1 MSLTVKPT
9 LRVLERLRNPEG
21 RLGKLRLDKN
31 ENVLGLSD
39 ELFQEIV
46 AGITPE
52 MISAYPE
59 VEAFYQE
66 LAQSLGVSPENLML
80 SSGSDP
86 AIKAFFEVFVSPG
99 DEVVLLQPTYAMY
112 GVYAQMFEAAQ
123 RQVPFGPDLSLDLDR
138 LIGSVAE
145 KTRLVAIANPNA
157 PTGTILEEP
166 VLLEII
172 AKAGR
177 FGAAVLID
185 EAYHP
190 FYSKTMLSHIREHD
204 NLAVIRTMS
213 KAFGLAGLRLG
224 YAVAQPALIELL
236 MKVRP
241 MYEVNAL
248 AAHFGRHLLAH
259 PEVIEDYVAQVE
271 AGKARLLKDLA
282 VLGLESHPTWANF
295 ILIKMEKAELRREAR
310 LRFAEAGILVAGELA
325 PPLEGCLRLTLG
337 PPPQMRL
344 VAALLSEVMGRFG

>member
-1 MSLTVKPT
+1 VSLRAKPH
-9 LRVLERLRNPEG
+9 LLKLERLRNLEG
-21 RLGKLRLDKN
+21 RLGKLRLDRN
-31 ENVLGLSD
+31 ENVTGLPA
-39 ELFQEIV
+39 EFFKKIV

-66 LAQSLGVSPENLML
+66 LAQNLGLRPENLML
-80 SSGSDP
+80 ASGSDP
-86 AIKAFFEVFVSPG
+86 AIKAFFELFVSPG

-112 GVYAQMFEAAQ
+112 GVYAQMFEATL
-123 RQVPFGPDLSLDLDR
+123 RQVPFGPDLSLDLEL
-138 LIGSVAE
+138 LISSVSE
-145 KTRLVAIANPNA
+145 KTRLVAIANPNS

-172 AKAGR
+172 AQAGR
-177 FGAAVLID
+177 FGAAVMID
-185 EAYHP
+185 EAYYP
-190 FYSKTMLSHIREHD
+190 FYSKTMLPHIREHE

-248 AAHFGRHLLAH
+248 AVHFGRHLLAR
-259 PEVIEDYVAQVE
+259 PQVSEDYVTQVE
-271 AGKARLLKDLA
+271 AGKAQLLKDLA
-282 VLGLESHPTWANF
+282 ALGLESHPTWANF
-295 ILIKMEKAELRREAR
+295 ILIKMEAAELRREAR
-310 LRFAEAGILVAGELA
+310 QRLAEADILVAGELA

-344 VAALLSEVMGRFG
+344 VAALLAEVMGRVG